1 MLKSLLNSSASE
13 VLVTRTN
20 NSNQNFQT
28 RISFTTKSPKVDVI
42 KKLKGCED
50 ENMSLL
56 CNMINRPSPFDE
68 KEMDHVKQPPVA
80 VPPPLQPL
88 LSTQLSSQ
96 PKLSATIPSEGTKG

>member
-1 MLKSLLNSSASE
+1 MINY
-13 VLVTRTN
+13 
-20 NSNQNFQT
+20 QT

-42 KKLKGCED
+42 EKLKGCEN

-88 LSTQLSSQ
+88 LSTPPSSQ
-96 PKLSATIPSEGTKG
+96 VKVSATIPAEGIKG